1 MGLFDIFKKPITI
14 QDDFYGKLRF
24 MKMKAE
30 GKSYFEGK
38 GLFKPTGK
46 EIEYFITANEDG
58 PDQKQ
63 KEFYNWV
70 QENYSDLVIKFK
82 PLIEDEFRNWKEDFT
97 IKNFDSEFQLV
108 ALTIPN
114 QDRKPLKWELSFDTE
129 HDENHQITV
138 EFSGLEPQAVLI
150 DG

>member
-1 MGLFDIFKKPITI
+1 MN
-14 QDDFYGKLRF
+14 
-24 MKMKAE
+24 AE

-46 EIEYFITANEDG
+46 EIEFFITANEDG

-63 KEFYNWV
+63 KEFYNWI

-97 IKNFDSEFQLV
+97 IKNFDSEFHLV

-114 QDRKPLKWELSFDTE
+114 QERKPFNWDLSFDTE
-129 HDENHQITV
+129 HDENHQFTV
-138 EFSGLEPQAVLI
+138 EFSEFEPQAVSI
-150 DG
+150 NG

>member
-1 MGLFDIFKKPITI
+1 MGLFDIFKKPVAI
-14 QDDFYGKLRF
+14 QNDFFGNLRF
-24 MKMKAE
+24 RKMKAE

-38 GLFKPTGK
+38 GIFKPTGK

-63 KEFYNWV
+63 KEFYNWI

-114 QDRKPLKWELSFDTE
+114 QDMKPLKWDLSFDTE
-129 HDENHQITV
+129 HDENHQFTV
-138 EFSGLEPQAVLI
+138 EFSGVEPQAVLI